1 MVPRFAKCRAFATA
15 FSAKLVPRS
24 RSASSGNRSR
34 NWSTGNV
41 SSNGRPVN
49 RSRISRILPSLRV
62 ATNNFI
68 AGPSR
73 RPAPQ
78 PREQRGRR
86 RAGHERHAHYA
97 PAPPFDLVRP
107 ENRGPRIVRS
117 LHEHVGAEA
126 LDQRE
131 RRLLVEQ
138 YDAVDAGE
146 GGEQAGP
153 LRPGHDGA
161 VRPLSQASHRRVA
174 VHTHDERPTLGARR
188 FEQRHVPHVEQVE
201 HAVREHDRTT
211 LPLAPPGR
219 VAGRAH
225 LLAGAHGTESSS
237 RVAPRRSVQCSSGGV
252 TSVVA
257 ITTNRMALHRRG
269 RESTPLNPI
278 CAQISPTSPR
288 GAIPTTTAGRLN
300 RRHRTAHPLTNF
312 PTTAMARS
320 VPPIASV

>member
-1 MVPRFAKCRAFATA
+1 MVARFAKYRALATA

-68 AGPSR
+68 AGLSR
-73 RPAPQ
+73 RPAAQ

-107 ENRGPRIVRS
+107 DDRGPRIVRS

-161 VRPLSQASHRRVA
+161 VGRLPQASHRRVA

-201 HAVREHDRTT
+201 HAVREHDRTA

-225 LLAGAHGTESSS
+225 LLAGAHETESSS
-237 RVAPRRSVQCSSGGV
+237 RVAPKRSVHCRRGGG

-257 ITTNRMALHRRG
+257 ITTNRMAL
-269 RESTPLNPI
+269 
-278 CAQISPTSPR
+278 
-288 GAIPTTTAGRLN
+288 N
-300 RRHRTAHPLTNF
+300 RRVGRKTRPNPHL
-312 PTTAMARS
+312 ARS
-320 VPPIASV
+320 KPPTPPGGHPPP

>member
-1 MVPRFAKCRAFATA
+1 
-15 FSAKLVPRS
+15 LVPRS

-34 NWSTGNV
+34 NCSTGNV

-68 AGPSR
+68 AGSSR
-73 RPAPQ
+73 RLAAQ
-78 PREQRGRR
+78 PREQLGRR
-86 RAGHERHAHYA
+86 SAGHERHTHYP

-107 ENRGPRIVRS
+107 DDRGPRIVRS

-131 RRLLVEQ
+131 RRVLVEQ

-153 LRPGHDGA
+153 FLPGHDGA
-161 VRPLSQASHRRVA
+161 IRPLPQASHRRVA

-219 VAGRAH
+219 VAGRAQ

-257 ITTNRMALHRRG
+257 ITTNRMALNRRFE
-269 RESTPLNPI
+269 RMPAVNPI
-278 CAQISPTSPR
+278 CAKISPTSPR
-288 GAIPTTTAGRLN
+288 GAIPTPTAGRLKDRKSTRLN
-300 RRHRTAHPLTNF
+300 SSHVSISYAVF
-312 PTTAMARS
+312 
-320 VPPIASV
+320 

>member
-1 MVPRFAKCRAFATA
+1 MPPHNGSAQCAARRERPPAARATA
-15 FSAKLVPRS
+15 RCSPGLPPPL
-24 RSASSGNRSR
+24 SASPPN
-34 NWSTGNV
+34 
-41 SSNGRPVN
+41 
-49 RSRISRILPSLRV
+49 
-62 ATNNFI
+62 
-68 AGPSR
+68 
-73 RPAPQ
+73 
-78 PREQRGRR
+78 
-86 RAGHERHAHYA
+86 
-97 PAPPFDLVRP
+97 PPFALVRP
-107 ENRGPRIVRS
+107 DDRGPRIVRS

-138 YDAVDAGE
+138 HDTVDAGE

-153 LRPGHDGA
+153 LLPGHDGA
-161 VRPLSQASHRRVA
+161 IRPLPQASHRRVA

-201 HAVREHDRTT
+201 HAVRERDRTA

-219 VAGRAH
+219 VAGRPH
-225 LLAGAHGTESSS
+225 RLAGAHVTESSS

-257 ITTNRMALHRRG
+257 ITTNRMALNRRFETMSAG
-269 RESTPLNPI
+269 NPN
-278 CAQISPTSPR
+278 CATISPTSPR
-288 GAIPTTTAGRLN
+288 GAIPEPTAGRLN
-300 RRHRTAHPLTNF
+300 RRHGTAHPLTNF